1 MFGKAKPGHILRD
14 MSGVLGVVLQTMD
27 NTAET
32 KYAGPWFLVT
42 RYSRLSARK
51 DGNSPQPS
59 SICAILSFWYSK
71 TPDL

>member
-1 MFGKAKPGHILRD
+1 MRGFVFGKAKPGHILRD
-14 MSGVLGVVLQTMD
+14 MSGFLGVVLQTMD

-51 DGNSPQPS
+51 DGKEQRKKS
-59 SICAILSFWYSK
+59 
-71 TPDL
+71 